1 MESVAE
7 RPCCSGYFSSGLGH
21 RGPYPTKRSTES
33 ELIVKK
39 FLAIIAATALLLTGC
54 SQVGAAATVG
64 DTKIT
69 QATVQGSIDSILA
82 ERAKVDVTQMQL
94 ETGEALNRSQ
104 LRFHLLSKLLRAL
117 GEELKIEV
125 TKAEIDTRRASIL
138 EQVGGKESLPSALV
152 SAGIAPED
160 LDTYIEAI
168 SFSEKISQ
176 ALVAAGVTEDQVGT
190 EIQKLVVAKS
200 KEIGV
205 TVNPRY
211 GKWNPDSADIEASD
225 PASSAVTPSG
235 N

>member
-1 MESVAE
+1 MKKILALVA
-7 RPCCSGYFSSGLGH
+7 
-21 RGPYPTKRSTES
+21 
-33 ELIVKK
+33 V
-39 FLAIIAATALLLTGC
+39 AATFVLTGC

-69 QATVQGSIDSILA
+69 QATVQGSIDAILS
-82 ERAKVDVTQMQL
+82 ERAKVDTTQMQL

-104 LRFHLLSKLLRAL
+104 LRFHLLSTLLREV
-117 GEELKIEV
+117 GSELKVSV

-138 EQVGGKESLPSALV
+138 DQVGGAASLPTALV
-152 SAGIAPED
+152 NAGIAPDD

-168 SFSEKISQ
+168 SYSDKIGQ

-190 EIQKLVVAKS
+190 ELQKLVVAKA
-200 KEIGV
+200 KALGV

-211 GKWNPDSADIEASD
+211 GKWDATVADVVAADS
-225 PASSAVTPSG
+225 ASSAVTPSG